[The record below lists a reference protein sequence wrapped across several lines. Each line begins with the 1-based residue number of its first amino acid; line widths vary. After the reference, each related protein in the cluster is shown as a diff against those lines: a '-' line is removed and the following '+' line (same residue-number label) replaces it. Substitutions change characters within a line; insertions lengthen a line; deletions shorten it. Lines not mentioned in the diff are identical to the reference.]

1 MRKDFVSVGKM
12 VLAVGVSLWMGTA
25 PVTAAEGPGPW
36 NMGYAFSFIKPTG
49 DSTNVLKDGMGL
61 NFNLGYHQPE
71 RLVGV
76 RMDVLYAGFKLQ
88 PAVIARLDNASE
100 GNMKVFG
107 GGASVVVSPP
117 SLKRIKPSVYAGP
130 GVYYEHAQA
139 TWDEGCDPVFGCP
152 SGGGVTT
159 PPRSIPRGWG
169 GKAARDLIL
178 CLTRD
183 WVPSPCT
190 FNTSTST
197 TATRP
202 PSLSP
207 LTLDSK
213 SHSKNACGNF
223 FTSDPYESYS
233 FFPKIT

>member
-1 MRKDFVSVGKM
+1 M

-152 SGGGVTT
+152 SGGG
-159 PPRSIPRGWG
+159 SY
-169 GKAARDLIL
+169 
-178 CLTRD
+178 
-183 WVPSPCT
+183 
-190 FNTSTST
+190 NTSTLNT
-197 TATRP
+197 TRLGWQGGAGLDFMFDEGLGAITLHVQYIHINNSHAATEFIP
-202 PSLSP
+202 INLGF
-207 LTLDSK
+207 K
-213 SHSKNACGNF
+213 VAF
-223 FTSDPYESYS
+223 
-233 FFPKIT
+233 